1 MGLLVP
7 SNSPNL
13 DLVDSTAAKSPFVI
27 AIESAGIRG
36 LPSVINAA
44 ILTSA
49 MSAGS
54 SDLYTSSRAIYGLA
68 LAGNAPSIFRH
79 TSKKGL
85 PIIAVPF
92 CSLFA
97 FLAYMGVSSGAGRVF
112 NWFVNMTAVA
122 GLMAWFGISL
132 TYLRFYKGLKA
143 QGIDRST
150 LPYASKLN
158 PYAAWYAL
166 VICPIVCFVSILF
179 SKPLYILT
187 IMVVLWGGCIL

>member
-7 SNSPNL
+7 SNSEGL
-13 DLVDSTAAKSPFVI
+13 DLLGSTAAKSPFVI
-27 AIESAGIRG
+27 AIKAAGIKG

-68 LAGNAPSIFRH
+68 LAGNAPSIFLY
-79 TSKKGL
+79 TTKKGL
-85 PIIAVPF
+85 PVVAVIF
-92 CSLFA
+92 GSFFA

-122 GLMAWFGISL
+122 GLMAWFGIAVI
-132 TYLRFYKGLKA
+132 YLRFYKGLKA

-166 VICPIVCFVSILF
+166 VICPIVCFVSIF
-179 SKPLYILT
+179 SI
-187 IMVVLWGGCIL
+187 